1 MNKEN
6 VCQAFRTVKV
16 SNREL
21 ETLVN
26 SRVNQLQRQLQE
38 KEQEIA
44 QLQQCNPPAH
54 SRLMEI
60 KVDAI
65 QTENYQLKN
74 QVNHYESMIKTLQ
87 NKCNT
92 YQNQLETMTNLL
104 QETQNTLEFERQA
117 KQALE
122 LQQSNIQLDAESEKS
137 VIKTQIDLLRKEKY
151 QYQSQFQEIELQL
164 KQQQLANMELT
175 QELSTLSNS
184 FSQIQLSYSKLE
196 EKAYELESKND
207 ILISQLDVYKTQNE
221 QMKSQLQQQ
230 NPKNIDKQFQQN
242 DRIAELEGK
251 LRLSYVNTSQFQQL
265 LNEKQDYIKKLEKQL
280 QRQQNL
286 NENNNILQDQLEKSQ
301 FNLEEMQFENQK
313 IAKYQQQQIE
323 QLKRQLEQQSNN
335 NEELIETKQQLQK
348 IKSEYENYKSINESK
363 LNDINSKSM
372 IDQQNQWNFEKSKLM
387 DQIQHLSN
395 QVEVQQNQTYDQ
407 LRIQIE
413 SQMALKYAAEKVQLE
428 NQLWAVQEQ
437 LDGIQNSIELYVTKI
452 SQLNIENDQLR
463 EQLNE
468 NQNNSKQILILET
481 QIRNFC
487 VEIEKLKS
495 IILQKSDQ
503 IEFLNQ
509 KKIQTEQLVNYVQD
523 LERKVNH
530 LSQDNQR
537 LNNIIIQRCKNSW

>member
-6 VCQAFRTVKV
+6 VCQAFKTVKV

-44 QLQQCNPPAH
+44 QLQQYNPPAH
-54 SRLMEI
+54 SRLIEI
-60 KVDAI
+60 KFDTI
-65 QTENYQLKN
+65 QTENHQLRN
-74 QVNHYESMIKTLQ
+74 QVNQYEQMIKTIQ
-87 NKCNT
+87 NKCNS
-92 YQNQLETMTNLL
+92 YQNQLETLTNLL
-104 QETQNTLEFERQA
+104 QETQNTLDFERQA

-137 VIKTQIDLLRKEKY
+137 AIKTQIDLLRKEKY

-164 KQQQLANMELT
+164 KQQQLGNMELT
-175 QELSTLSNS
+175 QELTTLSNQ
-184 FSQIQLSYSKLE
+184 FSLLQLSYSKLE
-196 EKAYELESKND
+196 EKAYELESKNE
-207 ILISQLDVYKTQNE
+207 ILVSQLDVYKTQNE
-221 QMKSQLQQQ
+221 QLKSQQHQSD
-230 NPKNIDKQFQQN
+230 PKNVEKQFQQHE
-242 DRIAELEGK
+242 RITELEAK
-251 LRLSYVNTSQFQQL
+251 LRLSYENTSQFQQL
-265 LNEKQDYIKKLEKQL
+265 LNEKQDHIKKLEKQL
-280 QRQQNL
+280 QRQQNW

-301 FNLEEMQFENQK
+301 FAFEEMQFENQK

-348 IKSEYENYKSINESK
+348 VKIEFENYKSIQESK
-363 LNDINSKSM
+363 LNDINSKSQL
-372 IDQQNQWNFEKSKLM
+372 DQQNDWHLEKSKLVS
-387 DQIQHLSN
+387 QIQHLSS
-395 QVEVQQNQTYDQ
+395 QVEVQQNQSYDQ

-413 SQMALKYAAEKVQLE
+413 SQISLKYATEKVQLE
-428 NQLWAVQEQ
+428 NQLWAVQDQ
-437 LDGIQNSIELYVTKI
+437 LNGIQNSIELYVTKI

-468 NQNNSKQILILET
+468 NQNNSKQILILES

-495 IILQKSDQ
+495 ILIQKSDQ
-503 IEFLNQ
+503 IEFLSQ
-509 KKIQTEQLVNYVQD
+509 KKSQTEQLVNYIQE
-523 LERKVNH
+523 LERKVNQ

-537 LNNIIIQRCKNSW
+537 LNTIIIQRCKNYW

>member
-65 QTENYQLKN
+65 QTENYQLRN

-164 KQQQLANMELT
+164 KQQQLANMELN

-242 DRIAELEGK
+242 DRIAELECK
-251 LRLSYVNTSQFQQL
+251 LRLSYENTSQFQQL

-280 QRQQNL
+280 QRQYNL

-348 IKSEYENYKSINESK
+348 IKSEFENYKSIHESK

-503 IEFLNQ
+503 IEFLTQ

-537 LNNIIIQRCKNSW
+537 LNTIIIQRCKNSW